1 MTFLSSNT
9 MSAELSFTSALSNR
23 SLSSTISESAF
34 FCTIN
39 ITAIAGNAF
48 VIAAMARNPGLRKI
62 THWYILSLAIAD
74 LLVAVTCMPLSLGA
88 AVKGTWLYSDV
99 TCQIQGHVI
108 QVWLC
113 FSLTVVAATAI
124 YRYYR
129 VVRPTRYRKIFTKR
143 FAIILALSS
152 LGLSAIVA
160 VGMMYIVNA
169 RFQFGP
175 HFFCTPNFPNERTK
189 KTVAL
194 PIFLTF
200 IITPLTVVL
209 FCYFKVYRT
218 VRRHTMLVAP
228 NLRLERLSQS
238 GTENKLTCRVDEIN
252 ATKMVFA
259 IILVFCLL
267 WIPVSIIGALYV
279 CDVFLPRWTHLMYDY
294 LVYMTAATNPLIYG
308 LMNNAFRA
316 EYVRIVRCQST

>member
-9 MSAELSFTSALSNR
+9 MSAELSFTSTLSNR

-34 FCTIN
+34 FFTIN

-74 LLVAVTCMPLSLGA
+74 LFVAVTCMPLSLGA
-88 AVKGTWLYSDV
+88 AAKGTWLYGDV

-218 VRRHTMLVAP
+218 VRRHTILVAP
-228 NLRLERLSQS
+228 NLRPERLSQP

-308 LMNNAFRA
+308 LMNKAFRA

>member
-1 MTFLSSNT
+1 MSS
-9 MSAELSFTSALSNR
+9 ELTFTSILSNR
-23 SLSSTISESAF
+23 SLWCTIFQSAF
-34 FCTIN
+34 FFTIN
-39 ITAIAGNAF
+39 ITAITGNAF
-48 VIAAMARNPGLRKI
+48 VIAAMSRNLGLRKI

-74 LLVAVTCMPLSLGA
+74 LLVAVTCIPLSLGA
-88 AVKGTWLYSDV
+88 AVKGSWMFSDV

-108 QVWLC
+108 QVWMC
-113 FSLTVVAATAI
+113 FSLTVVATTAI

-129 VVRPTRYRKIFTKR
+129 VVHPKRYRKIFTKR
-143 FAIILALSS
+143 FATILALSS
-152 LGLSAIVA
+152 LGLSVIIA
-160 VGMMYIVNA
+160 VGMMYVVNT

-175 HFFCTPNFPNERTK
+175 HFFCTPNFPNERIK
-189 KTVAL
+189 KMVAL

-209 FCYFKVYRT
+209 FCYFKVYRA
-218 VRRHTMLVAP
+218 VRRHVILVAP
-228 NLRLERLSQS
+228 NLRIERLSPRGTKS
-238 GTENKLTCRVDEIN
+238 GLTCRVDEIN

-308 LMNNAFRA
+308 LMNKAFRA
-316 EYVRIVRCQST
+316 EYARIVRCQRT